1 MPWPNHDLNPDNR
14 DLSVADYAFPV
25 GFGLI
30 AEDASEWFALN
41 EQAIGQKQSLDEW
54 VFDKGVRDPWTLY
67 IGDDFDWSVRVGPRG
82 AVSSRGELNL
92 SVVDRDLQEDARR
105 IEFTGNGKHL
115 SQVYF
120 QFEDPVNMRPLE
132 VAGGALSFDIRLLK
146 KPSEQVLLR
155 MDCGY
160 PCSGQMD
167 ITSILSAAALS
178 DWQKLAFPMECFAQL
193 GVDSSKV
200 NTPFLLAT
208 TGELAF
214 EISEVVLAETPDN
227 ADVMS
232 CGEFLAD
239 A

>member
-1 MPWPNHDLNPDNR
+1 
-14 DLSVADYAFPV
+14 
-25 GFGLI
+25 
-30 AEDASEWFALN
+30 
-41 EQAIGQKQSLDEW
+41 
-54 VFDKGVRDPWTLY
+54 
-67 IGDDFDWSVRVGPRG
+67 
-82 AVSSRGELNL
+82 
-92 SVVDRDLQEDARR
+92 
-105 IEFTGNGKHL
+105 
-115 SQVYF
+115 
-120 QFEDPVNMRPLE
+120 MRPLE

-146 KPSEQVLLR
+146 KPTEQVLLR

-167 ITSILSAAALS
+167 ITSILLEAALS

-214 EISEVVLAETPDN
+214 EISEVVLAETPDS